1 MIQTCWQVI
10 KRQDDQDDISTITM
24 TALPSV
30 YDEDRKPNQRTQQD
44 GNYSGSILR
53 RRWSFV
59 TYSTATAKGFK
70 GPNEASQ
77 SARAALTAIM
87 PSAVTH
93 IVREMDLLHQVFR
106 PAALQQKMMS
116 WAAVRSGVGG
126 VAAGGWLATLQSIGA
141 SGLGFQGTYR
151 LKCQCCHDVFSTK
164 ENTTQVLP
172 GSSSEVQAKR
182 ALKFQRNVF

>member
-1 MIQTCWQVI
+1 MMKTENPTSVHNKMVTIPEAYYDADDPSLHTPLLLQKVSKDQT
-10 KRQDDQDDISTITM
+10 KHHR
-24 TALPSV
+24 
-30 YDEDRKPNQRTQQD
+30 
-44 GNYSGSILR
+44 
-53 RRWSFV
+53 
-59 TYSTATAKGFK
+59 
-70 GPNEASQ
+70 
-77 SARAALTAIM
+77 SARAALIAIM

-93 IVREMDLLHQVFR
+93 MVREMDLLHQVFR

-116 WAAVRSGVGG
+116 WAAFRSGVGG